1 MTPMDTHPYHHYL
14 FFEVGADFY
23 QLPTSEQDEMKR
35 EFEKAIGSNVSQADN
50 ENLIITIYATLGF
63 KARTTFML
71 WCRGKNPEAAQN
83 MLRDLLRTKLGEY
96 LSISYTY
103 FGIVRNSEYSG
114 RTGKP
119 EQVMQTYEER
129 LPYFVLYPFTK
140 THEWHALDFD
150 ARRAIMGEHI
160 KVGVG
165 HKAIRQCLLYSYGVD
180 DYEFLVSYEMKTLE
194 EFQDLVIEMRRTT
207 GRKYT
212 LVDTPTFTCI
222 YKTPAE
228 LMAWL

>member
-1 MTPMDTHPYHHYL
+1 MDTHPYHHYL
-14 FFEVGADFY
+14 FFSVGPDFY
-23 QLPTSEQDEMKR
+23 QLSKSEQDVLKS
-35 EFEKAIGSNVSQADN
+35 EFETLISGAGNKEGDG
-50 ENLIITIYATLGF
+50 LIITSYATLGF
-63 KARTTFML
+63 KANTTFML
-71 WCRGKNPEAAQN
+71 WCRGKRPENVQGL
-83 MLRDLLRTKLGEY
+83 LRELLRTHLGKY
-96 LSISYTY
+96 LWISCTY

-140 THEWHALDFD
+140 TSEWHALGFD

-165 HKAIRQCLLYSYGVD
+165 HPAIRQCLLYSYGVD
-180 DYEFLVSYEMKTLE
+180 DHEFLVSYEMKTLE
-194 EFQDLVIEMRRTT
+194 EFQDLVVQMRRTA

-228 LMAWL
+228 LMKWL

>member
-1 MTPMDTHPYHHYL
+1 MDTHPYHHYL
-14 FFEVGADFY
+14 FFDVAADFY
-23 QLPTSEQDEMKR
+23 QLPKEEQEMIKE
-35 EFEKAIGSNVSQADN
+35 EFRNFLETINP
-50 ENLIITIYATLGF
+50 LIVTTYATRGF

-71 WCRGKNPEAAQN
+71 WCRGEWPEDVQL
-83 MLRDLLRTKLGEY
+83 MLRRLLRMKLGKY

-119 EQVMQTYEER
+119 EQVMQAYEER

-140 THEWHALDFD
+140 TSEWHAMDVS
-150 ARRAIMGEHI
+150 ARKAIMGEHI

-165 HKAIRQCLLYSYGVD
+165 HPAIRQCLLYSYGVD
-180 DYEFLVSYEMKTLE
+180 DNEFLVSYEMKTLE
-194 EFQDLVIEMRRTT
+194 EFQDLVIQMRRTA

-222 YKTPAE
+222 YKTAAQ

>member
-1 MTPMDTHPYHHYL
+1 MTAMDTNPYHHYL
-14 FFEVGADFY
+14 FFDVGGAFY
-23 QLPTSEQDEMKR
+23 QLPKEEQDSLKK
-35 EFEKAIGSNVSQADN
+35 EFEPLLAGSDR
-50 ENLIITIYATLGF
+50 LIIVSYATRGL
-63 KARTTFML
+63 KAKTTFML
-71 WCRGKNPEAAQN
+71 WCRGKDPQAVQE
-83 MLRDLLRTKLGEY
+83 MLGVLFRTGLGAH
-96 LSISYTY
+96 LSLSHTF

-140 THEWHALDFD
+140 TSEWHAMDFES
-150 ARRAIMGEHI
+150 RRSIMGEHI

-165 HKAIRQCLLYSYGVD
+165 HAKIRQCLLYSYGID
-180 DYEFLVSYEMKTLE
+180 DQEFLVSYEMNTLE
-194 EFQDLVIEMRRTT
+194 EFQDLVIAMRRTA

-222 YKTPAE
+222 YKKPE
-228 LMAWL
+228 EFSAWL

>member
-1 MTPMDTHPYHHYL
+1 MDTHPYHHYL
-14 FFEVGADFY
+14 FFDVAADFY
-23 QLPTSEQDEMKR
+23 QLPKGEQDELKK
-35 EFEKAIGSNVSQADN
+35 EFEKFIAGDN
-50 ENLIITIYATLGF
+50 KSLFITPYAALGF

-71 WCRGKNPEAAQN
+71 WCRGARPEATQN
-83 MLRDLLRTKLGEY
+83 MLRDLLRTRLGAH
-96 LSISYTY
+96 LAISYTY
-103 FGIVRNSEYSG
+103 FGMVRASEYSG

-119 EQVMQTYEER
+119 EQVMQTYDER

-165 HKAIRQCLLYSYGVD
+165 HPAIRQCLLYSYGVD
-180 DYEFLVSYEMKTLE
+180 DHEFLVSYEMKTLE
-194 EFQDLVIEMRRTT
+194 EFQDLVIAMRRTA
-207 GRKYT
+207 GRKFT

-222 YKTPAE
+222 YKTPEE